1 MELNERKMNILKAI
15 VKDYIETAEA
25 VGSRTISK
33 KYNLGVSAATI
44 RNEMADLEELG
55 YLVQPYTSAG
65 RVPTEKGYKLYV
77 NSLMSTS
84 ELSESDKEIIE
95 TCVEENISHI
105 QDLIHETSKMLSQ
118 LTNYTTV
125 AMTRN
130 LSTLNEIRHIQLV
143 KMHDNE
149 ILLIV
154 VTDKGDIK
162 KSSITAKI
170 NLDQAKLNLISDN
183 LTRKLSGKTITEID
197 ERLIAYI
204 KHEIGEYSSII
215 DQLLNLLNTNPTDE
229 ELSMTLNGATN
240 IFNYPEFNDVFK
252 ARSFLNM
259 LETKETI
266 AKIVKSKGILK
277 DNTTIIIGS
286 DNDCEQAQECSVVTA
301 TYKVDKNLIGRI
313 SFIGPTRMDYSRIYS
328 IINYMNILLNNK
340 SNKF

>member
-55 YLVQPYTSAG
+55 YLIQPYTSAG

-95 TCVEENISHI
+95 NCVEENISHI

-130 LSTLNEIRHIQLV
+130 LSTLNKIRHIQLV

-149 ILLIV
+149 FLLIV

-204 KHEIGEYSSII
+204 KYEIGEYSSII

-240 IFNYPEFNDVFK
+240 IFNYPEFNDVLK

>member
-65 RVPTEKGYKLYV
+65 RIPTEKGYKLYV
-77 NSLMSTS
+77 NSLMGTT
-84 ELSESDKEIIE
+84 ELSDSDKEIIE
-95 TCVEENISHI
+95 RCVNSNMNHI
-105 QDLIHETSKMLSQ
+105 QDLMHETSKMLSQ

-125 AMTRN
+125 AMTKH
-130 LSTLNEIRHIQLV
+130 LSTLNEVKHIQLV
-143 KMHDNE
+143 GMNDGE
-149 ILLIV
+149 ILIIV
-154 VTDKGDIK
+154 VTDNGDIK
-162 KSSITAKI
+162 KSSIKANI
-170 NLDQAKLNLISDN
+170 YLDQAKLNLISDN
-183 LTRKLSGKTITEID
+183 LTRKLSGKTITDID

-204 KHEIGEYSSII
+204 KYEIGEYSSII
-215 DQLLNLLNTNPTDE
+215 DQLLNMLNSNPTDE

-240 IFNYPEFNDVFK
+240 IFNYPEFNDVLK
-252 ARSFLNM
+252 ARSFLDM

-286 DNDCEQAQECSVVTA
+286 DNECEQAQECSVVTA
-301 TYKVDKNLIGRI
+301 TYKVDKNLVGRI
-313 SFIGPTRMDYSRIYS
+313 SFIGPTRMDYARIYS

-340 SNKF
+340 SK

>member
-55 YLVQPYTSAG
+55 YLIQPYTSAG

-95 TCVEENISHI
+95 NCVEENISHI

-130 LSTLNEIRHIQLV
+130 LSTLNKIRHIQLV

-149 ILLIV
+149 LLLIV

-204 KHEIGEYSSII
+204 KYEIGEYSSII

-240 IFNYPEFNDVFK
+240 IFNYPEFNDVLK

-328 IINYMNILLNNK
+328 IINYMNRLLNNK

>member
-65 RVPTEKGYKLYV
+65 RIPTEKGYKLYV
-77 NSLMSTS
+77 NSLMGTT
-84 ELSESDKEIIE
+84 ELSDSDKEIIE
-95 TCVEENISHI
+95 KCVNSNMNHI
-105 QDLIHETSKMLSQ
+105 QDLMHETSKMLSQ

-125 AMTRN
+125 AMTKH
-130 LSTLNEIRHIQLV
+130 LSTLNEVKHIQLV
-143 KMHDNE
+143 GMNDGE
-149 ILLIV
+149 ILIIV
-154 VTDKGDIK
+154 VTDNGDIK
-162 KSSITAKI
+162 KSSIKANI
-170 NLDQAKLNLISDN
+170 YLDQAKLNLISDN
-183 LTRKLSGKTITEID
+183 LTKKLSGKTITDID

-204 KHEIGEYSSII
+204 KYEIGEYSSII
-215 DQLLNLLNTNPTDE
+215 DQLLNMLNSNPTDE

-240 IFNYPEFNDVFK
+240 IFNYPEFNDVLK
-252 ARSFLNM
+252 ARSFLDM
-259 LETKETI
+259 LGTKETI

-286 DNDCEQAQECSVVTA
+286 DNECEQAQECSVVTA
-301 TYKVDKNLIGRI
+301 TYKVDSNLIGRI

-340 SNKF
+340 SK

>member
-204 KHEIGEYSSII
+204 KYEFGEYSSII

-313 SFIGPTRMDYSRIYS
+313 SFIGPTRIDYSRIYS

>member
-33 KYNLGVSAATI
+33 KYDLGVSAATI

-65 RVPTEKGYKLYV
+65 RIPTEKGYKLYV
-77 NSLMSTS
+77 NSLMGTT
-84 ELSESDKEIIE
+84 ELSDSDKEIIE
-95 TCVEENISHI
+95 RCVNSNMNHI
-105 QDLIHETSKMLSQ
+105 HDLMHETSKMLSQ

-125 AMTRN
+125 AMTKH
-130 LSTLNEIRHIQLV
+130 LSTLNEVKHIQLV
-143 KMHDNE
+143 GMNDGE
-149 ILLIV
+149 ILIIV
-154 VTDKGDIK
+154 VTDNGDIK
-162 KSSITAKI
+162 KSSIKANI
-170 NLDQAKLNLISDN
+170 YLDQAKLNLISDN
-183 LTRKLSGKTITEID
+183 LTRKLSGKTITDID

-204 KHEIGEYSSII
+204 KYEIGEYSSII
-215 DQLLNLLNTNPTDE
+215 DQLLNMLNSNPTDE

-240 IFNYPEFNDVFK
+240 IFNYPEFNDVLK
-252 ARSFLNM
+252 ARSFLDM

-286 DNDCEQAQECSVVTA
+286 DNECEQAQECSVVTA
-301 TYKVDKNLIGRI
+301 TYKVDKNLVGRI

-340 SNKF
+340 SK

>member
-33 KYNLGVSAATI
+33 KYDLGVSAATI

-65 RVPTEKGYKLYV
+65 RIPTEKGYKLYV
-77 NSLMSTS
+77 NSLMGTT
-84 ELSESDKEIIE
+84 ELSDSDKEIIE
-95 TCVEENISHI
+95 KCVNSNMNHI
-105 QDLIHETSKMLSQ
+105 QDLMHETSKMLSQ

-125 AMTRN
+125 AMTKH
-130 LSTLNEIRHIQLV
+130 LSTLNEVKHIQLV
-143 KMHDNE
+143 GMNDGE
-149 ILLIV
+149 ILIIV
-154 VTDKGDIK
+154 VTDNGDIK
-162 KSSITAKI
+162 KSSIKANI
-170 NLDQAKLNLISDN
+170 YLDQAKLNLISDN
-183 LTRKLSGKTITEID
+183 LTKKLSGKTITDID

-204 KHEIGEYSSII
+204 KYEIGEYSSII
-215 DQLLNLLNTNPTDE
+215 DQLLNMLNSNPTDE

-240 IFNYPEFNDVFK
+240 IFNYPEFNDVLK
-252 ARSFLNM
+252 ARSFLDM
-259 LETKETI
+259 LGTKETI

-286 DNDCEQAQECSVVTA
+286 DNECEQAQECSVVTA
-301 TYKVDKNLIGRI
+301 TYKVDSNLIGRI

-340 SNKF
+340 SK

>member
-65 RVPTEKGYKLYV
+65 RIPTEKGYKLYV
-77 NSLMSTS
+77 NSLMGTT
-84 ELSESDKEIIE
+84 ELSDSDKEIIE
-95 TCVEENISHI
+95 RCVNSNMNHI
-105 QDLIHETSKMLSQ
+105 HDLMHETSKMLSQ

-125 AMTRN
+125 AMTKH
-130 LSTLNEIRHIQLV
+130 LSTLNEVKHIQLV
-143 KMHDNE
+143 GMNDGE
-149 ILLIV
+149 ILIIV
-154 VTDKGDIK
+154 VTDNGDIK
-162 KSSITAKI
+162 KSSIKANI
-170 NLDQAKLNLISDN
+170 YLDQAKLNLISDN
-183 LTRKLSGKTITEID
+183 LTRKLSGKTITDID

-204 KHEIGEYSSII
+204 KYEIGEYSSII
-215 DQLLNLLNTNPTDE
+215 DQLLNMLNSNPTDE

-240 IFNYPEFNDVFK
+240 IFNYPEFNDVLK
-252 ARSFLNM
+252 ARSFLDM

-286 DNDCEQAQECSVVTA
+286 DNECEQAQECSVVTA
-301 TYKVDKNLIGRI
+301 TYKVDKNLVGRI

-340 SNKF
+340 SK

>member
-44 RNEMADLEELG
+44 RNEMSDLEELG
-55 YLVQPYTSAG
+55 YLIQPYTSAG

-77 NSLMSTS
+77 DSLMNTI
-84 ELSESDKEIIE
+84 ELSDYDKEIIE
-95 TCVEENISHI
+95 QCVESNINHI
-105 QDLIHETSKMLSQ
+105 HNLIHETSKMLSQ

-125 AMTRN
+125 AMTKN
-130 LSTLNEIRHIQLV
+130 LSILDEIKHIQLV
-143 KMHDNE
+143 GMHDSE

-154 VTDKGDIK
+154 VTEKGDIK
-162 KSSITAKI
+162 KSSLSAKI
-170 NLDQAKLNLISDN
+170 DLDQAKLNLISDN

-197 ERLIAYI
+197 DRLIAYI
-204 KHEIGEYSSII
+204 KYEIGEYSSII
-215 DQLLNLLNTNPTDE
+215 DQLINMLNTNPTEE

-240 IFNYPEFNDVFK
+240 IFNYPEFNDVLK
-252 ARSFLNM
+252 ARSFLDM
-259 LETKETI
+259 LGTKETI
-266 AKIVKSKGILK
+266 AKMVKSKGILK
-277 DNTTIIIGS
+277 DNATIIIGS

-301 TYKVDKNLIGRI
+301 TYKVDADLIGRI

-340 SNKF
+340 SNKI

>member
-65 RVPTEKGYKLYV
+65 RIPTEKGYKLYV
-77 NSLMSTS
+77 NSLMGTT
-84 ELSESDKEIIE
+84 ELSDSDKEIIE
-95 TCVEENISHI
+95 RCVNSNMNHI
-105 QDLIHETSKMLSQ
+105 QDLMHETSKMLSQ

-125 AMTRN
+125 AMTKH
-130 LSTLNEIRHIQLV
+130 LSTLNEVKHIQLV
-143 KMHDNE
+143 GMNDGE
-149 ILLIV
+149 ILIIV
-154 VTDKGDIK
+154 VTDNGDIK
-162 KSSITAKI
+162 KSSIKANI
-170 NLDQAKLNLISDN
+170 YLDQAKLNLISDN
-183 LTRKLSGKTITEID
+183 LTRKLSGKTITDID

-204 KHEIGEYSSII
+204 KYEIGEYSSII
-215 DQLLNLLNTNPTDE
+215 DQLLNMLNSNPTDE

-240 IFNYPEFNDVFK
+240 IFNYPEFNDVLK
-252 ARSFLNM
+252 ARSFLDM

-286 DNDCEQAQECSVVTA
+286 DNECEQAQECSVVTA
-301 TYKVDKNLIGRI
+301 TYKVDKNLVGRI

-340 SNKF
+340 SK

>member
-1 MELNERKMNILKAI
+1 MELNERKMKILKAI

-77 NSLMSTS
+77 NSLMNTT
-84 ELSESDKEIIE
+84 ELSDYDKEIIQK
-95 TCVEENISHI
+95 CVDSNMSHI

-118 LTNYTTV
+118 LTNYTTI
-125 AMTRN
+125 A
-130 LSTLNEIRHIQLV
+130 IQLV
-143 KMHDNE
+143 RMHESE

-154 VTDKGDIK
+154 VTDDGDIK
-162 KSSITAKI
+162 KTSLNAKI
-170 NLDQAKLNLISDN
+170 DLDQAKLNLISDN
-183 LTRKLSGKTITEID
+183 LTKKLSGKTITEID
-197 ERLIAYI
+197 DRLIAYI
-204 KHEIGEYSSII
+204 KYEIGEYSSII
-215 DQLLNLLNTNPTDE
+215 DQLLNLLNSNPTE
-229 ELSMTLNGATN
+229 EDLSMTLNGATN
-240 IFNYPEFNDVFK
+240 IFNYPEFNDVLK
-252 ARSFLNM
+252 ARSFLDM
-259 LETKETI
+259 LGTKETI

-277 DNTTIIIGS
+277 DNATIIIGS

-301 TYKVDKNLIGRI
+301 TYKVDKDLIGRI